1 MPGKNTLEVAGK
13 ILVPIAGDLGHG
25 IASPTMKSV
34 IEFKA
39 RKGKAPISMS
49 TAYTHW
55 EARFLADSLV
65 DCVLVGDS
73 VATVLDGEATTFT
86 ATPEIMARHTAAVAR
101 GLGGSKFLVSDFPFL
116 AARKG
121 MLAAV
126 ECASLL
132 LRSGAHAVKIEGV
145 DGHEDVI
152 RHLVQSGVPVIG
164 HLGLTP
170 QSVQALGGYKVQGR
184 SDAAA
189 ADLLRQAKALEAAGV
204 SGLVIECVPSAL
216 GKVITAALAVPVIG
230 IGAGPHTD
238 GQVLVF
244 HDMLGLNPGFGA
256 KFVRQFA
263 DGNKTVSA
271 GLEAYARAVSEGTF
285 PNQKESY

>member
-1 MPGKNTLEVAGK
+1 M
-13 ILVPIAGDLGHG
+13 VPIDEDLRQS
-25 IASPTMKSV
+25 APLFTMKSV

-73 VATVLDGEATTFT
+73 VATVLDGEATTFA

-101 GLGGSKFLVSDFPFL
+101 GLGGAKFLIADFPFL

-121 MLAAV
+121 IVPAV
-126 ECASLL
+126 ECAALL
-132 LRSGAHAVKIEGV
+132 LRAGAHAVKIEGV

-170 QSVQALGGYKVQGR
+170 QSMQALGGYKVQGR
-184 SDAAA
+184 DEAAA

-204 SGLVIECVPSAL
+204 SGLVLECVPADL
-216 GKVITAALAVPVIG
+216 GKTVTAAISVPVIG

-263 DGNKTVSA
+263 DGNKTVA
-271 GLEAYARAVSEGTF
+271 NGLEAYARAVSEGTF
-285 PNQKESY
+285 PNREESY

>member
-1 MPGKNTLEVAGK
+1 M
-13 ILVPIAGDLGHG
+13 VPIDEDLRQS
-25 IASPTMKSV
+25 APLFTMKSV

-73 VATVLDGEATTFT
+73 VATVLDGEATTFA

-101 GLGGSKFLVSDFPFL
+101 GLGGAKFLIADFPFL

-121 MLAAV
+121 IVPAV
-126 ECASLL
+126 ECAALL
-132 LRSGAHAVKIEGV
+132 VRAGAHAVKIEGV
-145 DGHEDVI
+145 DGQEDVI

-170 QSVQALGGYKVQGR
+170 QSMQALGGYKVQGR
-184 SDAAA
+184 GEAAA

-204 SGLVIECVPSAL
+204 SGLVLECVPADL
-216 GKVITAALAVPVIG
+216 GKTVTAAISVPVIG

-263 DGNKTVSA
+263 DGNKTVA
-271 GLEAYARAVSEGTF
+271 NGLEAYARAVSEGTF
-285 PNQKESY
+285 PNREESY

>member
-1 MPGKNTLEVAGK
+1 
-13 ILVPIAGDLGHG
+13 
-25 IASPTMKSV
+25 MKSV
-34 IEFKA
+34 LEFKA
-39 RKGKAPISMS
+39 RKGKGRISMS
-49 TAYTHW
+49 TAYAHW
-55 EARFLADSLV
+55 EARLLADSPV

-73 VATVLDGEATTFT
+73 VATVVDGEATTFA

-101 GLGGSKFLVSDFPFL
+101 GLAGSKFLITDFPFL

-121 MLAAV
+121 IAAAV

-132 LRSGAHAVKIEGV
+132 MRAGAHAVKIEGI

-170 QSVQALGGYKVQGR
+170 QSVHALGGYKVQGKT
-184 SDAAA
+184 DATA
-189 ADLLRQAKALEAAGV
+189 ADLLRQAQAVEAAGA
-204 SGLVIECVPSAL
+204 SGLVLECVPTDVAREITEAL
-216 GKVITAALAVPVIG
+216 TIPVIG

-244 HDMLGLNPGFGA
+244 HDMLGLNTGFNA
-256 KFVRQFA
+256 KFVRHFA
-263 DGNKTVSA
+263 DGNKVMGH
-271 GLEAYARAVSEGTF
+271 GLASYAKAVADGSF
-285 PNQKESY
+285 PSKKESY

>member
-1 MPGKNTLEVAGK
+1 M
-13 ILVPIAGDLGHG
+13 VPIGEDLRQY
-25 IASPTMKSV
+25 APSFTMKSV

-55 EARFLADSLV
+55 ESRFLADSLV

-73 VATVLDGEATTFT
+73 VATVMDGEATTFA

-101 GLGGSKFLVSDFPFL
+101 GLGGAKFLIADFPFL

-121 MLAAV
+121 IVSAV
-126 ECASLL
+126 ECAALL

-170 QSVQALGGYKVQGR
+170 QSMQALGGYKVQGR
-184 SDAAA
+184 GEAAA
-189 ADLLRQAKALEAAGV
+189 ADLLRQAKALEAASV
-204 SGLVIECVPSAL
+204 SGLVLECVPADL
-216 GKVITAALAVPVIG
+216 GKAVTEALAVPVIG

-263 DGNKTVSA
+263 DGNKTVAS

-285 PNQKESY
+285 PNREESY

>member
-1 MPGKNTLEVAGK
+1 
-13 ILVPIAGDLGHG
+13 
-25 IASPTMKSV
+25 MKSV
-34 IEFKA
+34 LDFKA
-39 RKGKAPISMS
+39 RKGKGRISMS
-49 TAYTHW
+49 TAYAHW
-55 EARFLADSLV
+55 EARFLAASSV

-73 VATVLDGEATTFT
+73 VATVVDGEATTFA

-101 GLGGSKFLVSDFPFL
+101 GLAGDKFLIADFPFL

-121 MLAAV
+121 IVAAV

-132 LRSGAHAVKIEGV
+132 MRAGAHAVKIEGI

-170 QSVQALGGYKVQGR
+170 QSVNALGGYKVQGKT
-184 SDAAA
+184 DTTA
-189 ADLLRQAKALEAAGV
+189 ADLLRQARAVEAAGA
-204 SGLVIECVPSAL
+204 SGLVIECVPADVAREITEAL
-216 GKVITAALAVPVIG
+216 SIPVIG

-244 HDMLGLNPGFGA
+244 HDMLGLNPGFAA
-256 KFVRQFA
+256 KFVRTFA
-263 DGNKTVSA
+263 DGNKTVTN
-271 GLEAYARAVSEGTF
+271 GLSSFAEAVADGSF
-285 PNQKESY
+285 PSKNESY

>member
-1 MPGKNTLEVAGK
+1 
-13 ILVPIAGDLGHG
+13 
-25 IASPTMKSV
+25 MKSV
-34 IEFKA
+34 LDFKA

-55 EARFLADSLV
+55 EARFLAASPV

-73 VATVLDGEATTFT
+73 VATVVDGEPTTFA

-101 GLGGSKFLVSDFPFL
+101 GLAGAKFLITDFPFL

-121 MLAAV
+121 INAAV
-126 ECASLL
+126 ECATLL
-132 LRSGAHAVKIEGV
+132 MRAGAHAVKIEGI
-145 DGHEDVI
+145 DGHEEVV

-170 QSVQALGGYKVQGR
+170 QSVNALGGYKVQGKTEP
-184 SDAAA
+184 AA
-189 ADLLRQAKALEAAGV
+189 ADLLRQARAVEAAGAA
-204 SGLVIECVPSAL
+204 GLVLECVPTEVAL
-216 GKVITAALAVPVIG
+216 EITEALSIPVIG

-244 HDMLGLNPGFGA
+244 HDMLGLNPGFA
-256 KFVRQFA
+256 PKFVRHFA
-263 DGNKTVSA
+263 DGNKTVTD
-271 GLEAYARAVSEGTF
+271 GLASFAAAVTDGSF
-285 PNQKESY
+285 PSKQESY